1 MDLALVPSK
10 MVIVCKSS
18 AVTSVSHCPS
28 LHPGRTVLTRS
39 SARSRSASPAILTS
53 KDEEDEAFSP
63 VEADIIDSF
72 LMVDEDPL
80 RGDYLP
86 PNDDDNSNNNNGSR
100 NHDDDYG
107 ESNHSATIRT
117 TIKMDRDSTLESGV
131 EPQLQDRQEEQGEQA
146 QENQEQGQELGQ
158 GHDEGIAAVENK
170 ANDSDTNKNLSVTAS
185 EDQQDHD
192 DSTGSFLPPPLPD
205 RDDSSLLLMSSEDDD
220 PERGA
225 NQTLIEEKEM
235 RRKLMDMES
244 SFLPEPS
251 TLTTDDNNAGA
262 DDTYLVG
269 VPEDHAAPDSTQ
281 LEDHTQLSL
290 SKADETDHDLT
301 STGVDGEPA
310 PQIPHQEDAGEG
322 NTAVG
327 TEPVTPI
334 SPAHEEQQHEG
345 DTTTFE
351 NFSSPAAE
359 AAERT
364 VNRNQSTEADEMSRE
379 EDLAGKSTAPPPDQS
394 SQQQQPEQKS
404 QLRTSSQSGKSRL
417 FDHSGNEG
425 DFAGRSTIRRGNRPK
440 YLSSRQSAQRLSYS
454 SATTS
459 NTEAT
464 HSDATLG
471 ADYALQSGGAAPGN
485 VSQSGQHNNMARSV
499 SLGSVAS
506 GISGY
511 SDENPLEKRNLS
523 GTTDGGLQ
531 TLNEEEGAPPQTVP
545 ASPGPEQ
552 GLDDSSGP
560 MTPKAKPQDSNF
572 PTDTAIAERVKDIQ
586 VPSTFARQFREDISH
601 RALSPEKRGTS
612 TPAFGRS
619 GRSMTLKEQ
628 SSTIDRLS
636 KENFDLKMRIHFLSE
651 ALDKRSEEGIKDMIS
666 ENVELKSDKLKL
678 QKDNQ
683 GLKRKVRDLEKQVKD
698 QQSDKES
705 MVNHDPDGSDDE
717 HRDPMQD
724 EEMLFLRERVEN
736 YEVEIERLRS
746 ESIARE
752 GEKRRLAEIVKS
764 LNDGRLI
771 GSDVGSREER
781 VSTQYTYFS
790 FFQRLRFRICGK
802 TCSMP
807 RPLPVSRR
815 RKKTRNYV
823 TKHCT
828 CGVRWIT
835 PWPGQDS
842 RIQWPQECTR
852 PSQTNI

>member
-1 MDLALVPSK
+1 MA
-10 MVIVCKSS
+10 IVCKSS
-18 AVTSVSHCPS
+18 AVTPASHCPS
-28 LHPGRTVLTRS
+28 LHPGRTVSTRS
-39 SARSRSASPAILTS
+39 SARSRSASPAVLTS
-53 KDEEDEAFSP
+53 KDEKDEAFSP

-72 LMVDEDPL
+72 LMVDEDSL

-86 PNDDDNSNNNNGSR
+86 PNNDDNNSKNNNSTGSR
-100 NHDDDYG
+100 NHHDDYG
-107 ESNHSATIRT
+107 ESNHNATIRT
-117 TIKMDRDSTLESGV
+117 TITMDRDSTVVSGV
-131 EPQLQDRQEEQGEQA
+131 EPQLQDGQEEQGEQA

-158 GHDEGIAAVENK
+158 GHDEGTTVVENK
-170 ANDSDTNKNLSVTAS
+170 ENDNDTKNNPFATAS

-220 PERGA
+220 LERGA

-251 TLTTDDNNAGA
+251 TLTTNDNNAGA

-269 VPEDHAAPDSTQ
+269 IPENHAAPDSTQ

-290 SKADETDHDLT
+290 PKADETDHDLT
-301 STGVDGEPA
+301 STGDDGEPA
-310 PQIPHQEDAGEG
+310 PQIPHQGDAGER
-322 NTAVG
+322 NTTVG
-327 TEPVTPI
+327 TEPVTPTA
-334 SPAHEEQQHEG
+334 SAHEEKQH

-379 EDLAGKSTAPPPDQS
+379 EDLADKSTAPQPDQS
-394 SQQQQPEQKS
+394 SQQQQPEKTS
-404 QLRTSSQSGKSRL
+404 QVRTSSQSGKSRL
-417 FDHSGNEG
+417 FDHSGSEG
-425 DFAGRSTIRRGNRPK
+425 DSAGRSTIRRGNRPK
-440 YLSSRQSAQRLSYS
+440 YLNSRQSAQRLSYS

-464 HSDATLG
+464 HSDTTLG

-485 VSQSGQHNNMARSV
+485 ASQSGQHNNMARSV

-511 SDENPLEKRNLS
+511 SDENPLEKRNPS

-531 TLNEEEGAPPQTVP
+531 TLNEEEGALSQALP

-560 MTPKAKPQDSNF
+560 MTPKAKPLDGNF

-586 VPSTFARQFREDISH
+586 VPSTFARQFREDIGH
-601 RALSPEKRGTS
+601 RGLSPEKRGTS

-651 ALDKRSEEGIKDMIS
+651 ALDKRSEEGIKEMIS

-705 MVNHDPDGSDDE
+705 MVNHDPDTSDDE
-717 HRDPMQD
+717 PRDPVQD

-752 GEKRRLAEIVKS
+752 SEKRRLAEIVKS
-764 LNDGRLI
+764 LSDGRPI

-781 VSTQYTYFS
+781 VSTQCTHS
-790 FFQRLRFRICGK
+790 LFFQRILIFFFRICGK
-802 TCSMP
+802 TCLMQ
-807 RPLPVSRR
+807 RLLPVSRQ
-815 RKKTRNYV
+815 RKRTRNYV
-823 TKHCT
+823 RKHCT
-828 CGVRWIT
+828 CEVRWIT

-842 RIQWPQECTR
+842 RIQ
-852 PSQTNI
+852 